1 MRHSETVTGVC
12 GGRTRRASTDSTI
25 VVDEDLL
32 PLVETFE
39 VAHAH
44 PDGRRTTIERPTT
57 VEALPTIVVE
67 RKGLLPTRR
76 VRAKTI
82 K

>member
-1 MRHSETVTGVC
+1 MGHSDTVTGVR
-12 GGRTRRASTDSTI
+12 GDRKRRATTDATI

-39 VAHAH
+39 VSH
-44 PDGRRTTIERPTT
+44 PDGRRTTIELPTT
-57 VEALPTIVVE
+57 VEALPSVVVD

>member
-1 MRHSETVTGVC
+1 MRQIETTGASDD
-12 GGRTRRASTDSTI
+12 RPRRASTDSTI

-39 VAHAH
+39 VAQA
-44 PDGRRTTIERPTT
+44 DGRRTTIDRPTT
-57 VEALPTIVVE
+57 VEALPSILVD
-67 RKGLLPTRR
+67 RKGLLPTKR

>member
-1 MRHSETVTGVC
+1 MLTSETISGVC
-12 GGRTRRASTDSTI
+12 GGSRRPSTDATI

-32 PLVETFE
+32 PLIETFE
-39 VAHAH
+39 VVHD
-44 PDGRRTTIERPTT
+44 DGRRTTIEREAA
-57 VEALPTIVVE
+57 VEALPSIVVD

-76 VRAKTI
+76 IRAKTI

>member
-1 MRHSETVTGVC
+1 MRTSETVTGVC
-12 GGRTRRASTDSTI
+12 GAGSRRPSTDATI

-39 VAHAH
+39 VTHA
-44 PDGRRTTIERPTT
+44 DGRRTTIERETA
-57 VEALPTIVVE
+57 VESLPSIVVD
-67 RKGLLPTRR
+67 RKGLLPMRR